1 MSQTMRAT
9 PAMRAIRMAFS
20 VLMTLVIG
28 QTSLARAAEDP
39 ASAASVASAAS
50 GMTLALVL
58 GHSTGRATG
67 SETVPS
73 HAARLQAVRAL
84 SKELLPD
91 EVQALYGLLDRKSG
105 EDPASSAERNAL
117 KNDVVNALKMQTV
130 MPADLPARLIAMFND
145 PAHDPVWRDY
155 CIQHLGSVYAVITPL
170 ALQEQARQTLW
181 TAASEK
187 QGSIPGTALIA
198 LANQSGQ
205 PGFEKARIAATAL
218 ALVRSPDYGEPA
230 KITAFQICAKLGE
243 QAVLPDARHQMT
255 NGSVLIR
262 VSALACVGILGDQ
275 SDLAALRALES
286 NSDIR
291 LRTAAQAAIKR
302 VLAKR

>member
-1 MSQTMRAT
+1 M
-9 PAMRAIRMAFS
+9 P
-20 VLMTLVIG
+20 
-28 QTSLARAAEDP
+28 LA
-39 ASAASVASAAS
+39 V
-50 GMTLALVL
+50 VL
-58 GHSTGRATG
+58 GQVAG
-67 SETVPS
+67 SETAPS

-84 SKELLPD
+84 SKALSSN
-91 EVQALYGLLDRKSG
+91 EVHALYGLLNRKSG
-105 EDPASSAERNAL
+105 EDPATPAERNAL
-117 KNDVVNALKMQTV
+117 KNDVVNALKMQKV
-130 MPADLPARLIAMFND
+130 IPADLPARLIAMFND
-145 PAHDPVWRDY
+145 PAHDAVWRDY
-155 CIQHLGSVYAVITPL
+155 CIQHLGSVYADITPL

-205 PGFEKARIAATAL
+205 PGFEKARIAALAL
-218 ALVRSPDYGEPA
+218 TLVRSPDYGEPA
-230 KITAFQICAKLGE
+230 TITAFQICAKLGE
-243 QAVLPDARHQMT
+243 QAVLPDARQQMS

-262 VSALACVGILGDQ
+262 VSAMACVGFLGDQ

-302 VLAKR
+302 LIDKPR

>member
-1 MSQTMRAT
+1 
-9 PAMRAIRMAFS
+9 MRAIRTAFS
-20 VLMTLVIG
+20 ALMTLVIG

-39 ASAASVASAAS
+39 ASAVSAVS
-50 GMTLALVL
+50 GSFGMTLAVVL
-58 GHSTGRATG
+58 GHSTGQVTG
-67 SETVPS
+67 SETAPS

-84 SKELLPD
+84 SKDLLPD
-91 EVQALYGLLDRKSG
+91 EVQALYGFLNRKSG
-105 EDPASSAERNAL
+105 EDPASAQASSAERNAL

-155 CIQHLGSVYAVITPL
+155 CIQHLGSVYAGITPL

-181 TAASEK
+181 TATSEK

-198 LANQSGQ
+198 LANLAGQ

-218 ALVRSPDYGEPA
+218 ALVRLPDYGEPA
-230 KITAFQICAKLGE
+230 KITAFQICAKLDE
-243 QAVLPDARHQMT
+243 QAVLPDARQQMT

-275 SDLAALRALES
+275 SDLAALRQMES
-286 NSDIR
+286 SSDSR

-302 VLAKR
+302 VIEKR